1 MEVGK
6 FINEIRVE
14 YKMENNK
21 FIMKATFITFCKYFS
36 LALFS
41 FFAPIFY
48 AFLLVFIL
56 VVADTITGVMRAG
69 RKEVEKISSK
79 KMFAIVP
86 KLIFYFLLVIVAHA
100 LTALEPQLPFVKFA
114 LIGIS
119 FIEIKSI
126 DENFRG
132 IFGFSFLDKTFQAIK
147 QINQIKRHKE

>member
-1 MEVGK
+1 
-6 FINEIRVE
+6 
-14 YKMENNK
+14 
-21 FIMKATFITFCKYFS
+21 MKSTLITFSKYFGI
-36 LALFS
+36 ALFS

-48 AFLLVFIL
+48 AFMLVTIL

-69 RKEVEKISSK
+69 RKDVEKISSK

-86 KLIFYFLLVIVAHA
+86 KLIFYFLLVIVAHGIT
-100 LTALEPQLPFVKFA
+100 LVEPQLPFVKFA

-132 IFGFSFLDKTFQAIK
+132 LFGFSFLDKTFQAIK
-147 QINQIKRHKE
+147 QVNQIKRHKE